1 MKQTMKIGVVL
12 LGALTIALWFGIS
25 STSKKKADLEVQVTG
40 LEKQMIRQELAFSDV
55 MDLIVEVEDQIEDI
69 VVKENLIYGQS
80 QEPLNSG
87 KKENILKEIAMIDDL
102 IIRSNANIQELTN
115 KVKSSDIK
123 LGIFQKRINSLQA
136 NLFDRQ
142 AVITDLRTEINTKDQ
157 AIELMTV
164 QADSLTT
171 TINAKV
177 EEIGQK
183 ELELKQVTALNN
195 ELNKGYMAIGT
206 FEELQ
211 EKGVVDK
218 EGGFLGF
225 IGRTVALQDDA
236 QDDVF
241 VEFDKRE
248 ISQLRIQASEL
259 ALVSNHPTGSYTILP
274 TDEENIKILEI
285 TDPDAFWQIS
295 QYLVISKTS

>member
-1 MKQTMKIGVVL
+1 MKTK
-12 LGALTIALWFGIS
+12 
-25 STSKKKADLEVQVTG
+25 
-40 LEKQMIRQELAFSDV
+40 SD
-55 MDLIVEVEDQIEDI
+55 
-69 VVKENLIYGQS
+69 
-80 QEPLNSG
+80 EP
-87 KKENILKEIAMIDDL
+87 EIAMIDDL